1 MPRLFNAEKCLF
13 ETFAVD
19 SMDSDATETAT
30 FTGVTTDDY
39 VFVMQFN
46 DLTATTQSGM
56 DCAISAANTIVV
68 TPTGA
73 SGAGTALAQTVGV
86 VVMVNPTSGQEGGSW

>member
-1 MPRLFNAEKCLF
+1 MPRLFNSENFKF
-13 ETFAVD
+13 QTFAVA
-19 SMDSDATETAT
+19 SMDSNITKTAT
-30 FTGVTTDDY
+30 FTGVTTADY

-56 DCAISAANTIVV
+56 DCAISAANTIVF

-73 SGAGTALAQTVGV
+73 SGAASALAQTVGV
-86 VVMVNPTSGQEGGSW
+86 VVMKAPTSGVHGGSW